1 MYSLKNI
8 QWEKI
13 LSCGNDIDE
22 IIVIFYSTIL
32 NIFDKTVPMT
42 KVVTNTNK
50 YPKYI
55 HSIQLKFLRNLKNR
69 YMSITNHNKWRDS
82 QSLLYYNRIPI
93 NNFILNREYKIIN
106 SNKSLFY
113 KYVNSRCSS
122 HNERSPLIK
131 DDNTYASL
139 DYDKARL
146 LNEQFTSVFTIDNGI
161 IPDHTLK
168 TNETINNVIF
178 TRENVRKMLSQLS
191 TSYQI
196 PPDKIPSFIFKKF
209 SHDL

>member
-1 MYSLKNI
+1 MYFLLKNI

-13 LSCGNDIDE
+13 LSYGNDIDE
-22 IIVIFYSTIL
+22 IIDIFYLTIL

-42 KVVTNTNK
+42 KVVTNTSKN
-50 YPKYI
+50 PKHI
-55 HSIQLKFLRNLKNR
+55 HSIQLKFLHNFKNR
-69 YMSITNHNKWRDS
+69 NKSIIHYNKWRDS
-82 QSLLYYNRIPI
+82 QSLPHCNI
-93 NNFILNREYKIIN
+93 NNFVLTREYNVIN
-106 SNKSLFY
+106 SNNKSLFY

-122 HNERSPLIK
+122 HNEISPLIK

-146 LNEQFTSVFTIDNGI
+146 LNEQFTSVFTIDNGS

-168 TNETINNVIF
+168 TNEKIKNVIF
-178 TRENVRKMLSQLS
+178 ARENVRKMLSQLS
-191 TSYQI
+191 NSYTI

-209 SHDL
+209 SYDL